1 MVDCTDKSTWIIVLA
16 VYSGVLTGGLVGYL
30 VYKFVKSRVS
40 TFTLLYFFCGYYLT
54 GLTVGGFYYCVT
66 YILGL
71 LSPDHLT
78 TLIIITRST
87 ITSFFHEAYEKLKNF
102 NYNFSYQKIS
112 LNLQNLTNKMVFQ
125 IQVSQ

>member
-1 MVDCTDKSTWIIVLA
+1 MVDCTGKSTWIIVLA

-40 TFTLLYFFCGYYLT
+40 TFTLLYFFLWLYYYVT

-66 YILGL
+66 SYILGL
-71 LSPDHLT
+71 LSPDHPS
-78 TLIIITRST
+78 TLIIITRS
-87 ITSFFHEAYEKLKNF
+87 FFHKAYVKVKNF